1 MAEPRGIAQGKT
13 ARSKA
18 PKARILVVDDDE
30 RNLMA
35 LSEVLKGLAQV
46 VTAPSGRE
54 ALRHLLKGDFAVILL
69 DVFMPGMDGYE
80 TASLIRE
87 RDQTSGIPI
96 IFLSAVNKET
106 EHLMRGY
113 AMGAVDYVFKP
124 VEPLILQSKV
134 GVFVDLYNA
143 RVQVEETNRAEQQL
157 RDANFKAELDRLQI
171 ARELQA
177 TRERQAVLLE
187 SLPIALYEASIDE
200 AGRMSRKFV
209 GGDLAK
215 LTGLDAETL
224 GPHQLDWDAHI
235 HPEDAERII
244 LPGLNGTRQLSM
256 EYRWSG
262 ADKRTRHFLDQ
273 CVRIDDGTSLGRWAG
288 TLIDI
293 TEQKQ
298 LEAQLLHS
306 RKMDAI
312 GQLTGGVAHDFNN
325 LLSAVLGGLHL
336 LEKRLPL
343 ADREKELVNQMRHAA
358 EQGAELVRRMMAFAR
373 KQELS
378 PSSVDPQSLCTT
390 VAGLVEH
397 TLGGTVKVE
406 WSCAKTKHNLFV
418 DRSQLELALVN
429 LIINARDAMPQGG
442 QVEVE
447 IRDVDLD
454 DVPAGLGLLPGSYL
468 VICVRDQGEGIPDE
482 IVSRVTEPFF
492 TTKEAGKGTGLG
504 LSMVVGF
511 VQQSG
516 GKLRI
521 ESTPGEGSTI
531 EVYLPSTPQPALDQK
546 PRTKAR
552 PAPRSVSK
560 AILLVD
566 DDDAVRAILGEQL
579 RELGLR
585 VDAVPNGSSAVE
597 RLKQRGRQ
605 YDVLLTDFAMPGING
620 LETISLA
627 RVEQPELHAL
637 LMTGFADED
646 AVASARSHVP
656 VIRKPIDL
664 EELMRQIG

>member
-1 MAEPRGIAQGKT
+1 
-13 ARSKA
+13 
-18 PKARILVVDDDE
+18 
-30 RNLMA
+30 
-35 LSEVLKGLAQV
+35 
-46 VTAPSGRE
+46 
-54 ALRHLLKGDFAVILL
+54 
-69 DVFMPGMDGYE
+69 
-80 TASLIRE
+80 
-87 RDQTSGIPI
+87 
-96 IFLSAVNKET
+96 
-106 EHLMRGY
+106 
-113 AMGAVDYVFKP
+113 
-124 VEPLILQSKV
+124 
-134 GVFVDLYNA
+134 
-143 RVQVEETNRAEQQL
+143 
-157 RDANFKAELDRLQI
+157 
-171 ARELQA
+171 
-177 TRERQAVLLE
+177 
-187 SLPIALYEASIDE
+187 
-200 AGRMSRKFV
+200 MSRKFV

-215 LTGLDAETL
+215 LTGLDADTGL
-224 GPHQLDWDAHI
+224 DQLDWDSRI
-235 HPEDAERII
+235 HPEDAERIS
-244 LPGLNGTRQLSM
+244 LPGLNGTRSQSM

-262 ADKRTRHFLDQ
+262 TDKKVRHFLDQ
-273 CVRIDDGTSLGRWAG
+273 CVRIDDGSSVGRWAG
-288 TLIDI
+288 TLVDI
-293 TEQKQ
+293 TEQKL

-336 LEKRLPL
+336 LERRLPMEE
-343 ADREKELVNQMRHAA
+343 REKELIRQMRHAA

-373 KQELS
+373 KQELI
-378 PSSVDPQSLCTT
+378 PTSVDPHSLCTT

-406 WSCAKTKHNLFV
+406 WSCSKTQHNLFV

-442 QVEVE
+442 NVEVE
-447 IRDVDLD
+447 IRDVDTD
-454 DVPAGLGLLPGSYL
+454 EIPTDLGLLPGSY
-468 VICVRDQGEGIPDE
+468 VVVSVRDQGEGIPDE

-531 EVYLPSTPQPALDQK
+531 EVYLPSTPQPALDHK
-546 PRTKAR
+546 PGTKPQ
-552 PAPRSVSK
+552 PALRSVSK
-560 AILLVD
+560 AVLLVD

-597 RLKQRGRQ
+597 RLKERGVQ

-637 LMTGFADED
+637 LMTGYADEE

-664 EELMRQIG
+664 DELMRQIG